1 MPDSKYYEIE
11 ASTSEP
17 PKHSS
22 DPLRGYFPAA
32 ALGWRMSEEAFLND
46 VDWLDNLKLRVSY
59 GEVGND
65 GINSSLWSQNWEA
78 TSDKRYQGRDVA
90 FLLLIH
96 LVGISE
102 QGH

>member
-1 MPDSKYYEIE
+1 MERYLLTVTFRADGSSKF
-11 ASTSEP
+11 APSN
-17 PKHSS
+17 
-22 DPLRGYFPAA
+22 RWGYFPAA

-78 TSDKRYQGRDVA
+78 TSDKRYQ
-90 FLLLIH
+90 
-96 LVGISE
+96 E
-102 QGH
+102 P